1 MEEGAQAK
9 AEDARGVAMA
19 IAARPGDVF
28 AAEQEPTTATAA
40 AAEAAAAAAATVEE
54 EEEEEEAEGG
64 AEGKGA
70 PSNSS
75 MSSGICSAPSSSS
88 GKSNPSMLAVRDKQE
103 APPGFWDLKV
113 AGRRA

>member
-54 EEEEEEAEGG
+54 EDEEAEGG